1 VEESNNFKRRPD
13 LKIKRFL
20 EKRQPSE
27 RLNEAEES
35 GSFN

>member
-35 GSFN
+35 GSLN